1 MSTAI
6 HRLVEECRAGRRES
20 TVCRVTSG
28 WVVLGDAQFVRGYSL
43 LLPDPVVADL
53 NELEGEKRAAFLRDM
68 SVVGDALLAL
78 TDAVRINYEI
88 LGNVDPALHAH
99 VVPRYAHEPE
109 ALRTKPPFAYD
120 WAAAPRF
127 DPARDGP
134 LLAELR
140 GELERR
146 GAAASGRSSR

>member
-20 TVCRVTSG
+20 AVCRVTSG

-43 LLPDPVVADL
+43 LLPDPVVANL
-53 NELEGEKRAAFLRDM
+53 NALEGAQRAAFLRDM
-68 SVVGDALLAL
+68 AVVGDSLLAL

-99 VVPRYAHEPE
+99 VVPRYSHEPE

-127 DPARDGP
+127 D
-134 LLAELR
+134 
-140 GELERR
+140 
-146 GAAASGRSSR
+146 

>member
-6 HRLVEECRAGRRES
+6 HRLVEECRARRRES
-20 TVCRVTSG
+20 VVCRVTSG

-53 NELEGEKRAAFLRDM
+53 NKLEGAQRATFLHDM
-68 SVVGDALLAL
+68 AVVGDALLAL

-99 VVPRYAHEPE
+99 VIPRYSYEPE
-109 ALRTKPPFAYD
+109 ALRTRPAFAYD
-120 WAAAPRF
+120 WNAAPRF
-127 DPARDGP
+127 DAGRDGP
-134 LLAELR
+134 LLAALR

-146 GAAASGRSSR
+146 GIAAGGQAS